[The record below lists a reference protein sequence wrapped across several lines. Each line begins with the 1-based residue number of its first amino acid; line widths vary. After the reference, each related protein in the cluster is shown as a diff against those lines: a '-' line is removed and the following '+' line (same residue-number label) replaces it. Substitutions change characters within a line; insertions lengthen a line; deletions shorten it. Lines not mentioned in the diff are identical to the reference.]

1 MSRQLQKAEEIK
13 VTTNIAGVPVGLSRN
28 ARRERVAA
36 IYERWRLSD
45 EWWGKKV
52 ERDYFR
58 VMTSAGSVFDIYR
71 DAASN
76 RWYLD
81 RIHD

>member
-1 MSRQLQKAEEIK
+1 MSRQLEKAQELK
-13 VTTNIAGVPVGLSRN
+13 VTTNIAGVPVSLTRN
-28 ARRERVAA
+28 NRLERVAA
-36 IYERWRLSD
+36 IYEHWRLSD
-45 EWWGKKV
+45 EWWDKKV

-58 VMTSAGSVFDIYR
+58 VRTSTGIVFDIYR
-71 DAASN
+71 DAMSN